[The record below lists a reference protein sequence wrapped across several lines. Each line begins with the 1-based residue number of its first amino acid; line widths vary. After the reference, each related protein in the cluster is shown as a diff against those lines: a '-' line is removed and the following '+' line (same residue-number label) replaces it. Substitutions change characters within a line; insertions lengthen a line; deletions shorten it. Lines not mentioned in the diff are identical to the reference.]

1 MMIGMG
7 TPTNQSRI
15 ERIVL
20 SLIINACRAYI
31 KFSAVVLTTYLI
43 MMALYKRP
51 HKRPFS

>member
-1 MMIGMG
+1 MMIGIG

-31 KFSAVVLTTYLI
+31 EFSAVVLTTYLI
-43 MMALYKRP
+43 NTIYFKGLL
-51 HKRPFS
+51 